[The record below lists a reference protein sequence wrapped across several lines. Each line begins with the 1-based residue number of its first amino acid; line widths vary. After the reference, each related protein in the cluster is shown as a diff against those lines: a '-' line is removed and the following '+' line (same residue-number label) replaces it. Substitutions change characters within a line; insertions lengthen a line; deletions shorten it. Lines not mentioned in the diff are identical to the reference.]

1 MKLGTCA
8 DSWRNGN
15 DMRDEDKD
23 KSSME
28 SREQAL
34 ESQACLVTS
43 PLERNRG
50 LTVVSR
56 PVRHGDVRTV
66 KRSFDGLSE
75 RSRRHRFSGPKP
87 CLTRSDLKRLS
98 TVDKEHQAVVAY
110 LEGRPI
116 ALALIRRLTRIL
128 TIQYEGSDLSIR
140 ASIS

>member
-8 DSWRNGN
+8 GSWRNGN

-34 ESQACLVTS
+34 ESQACL
-43 PLERNRG
+43 
-50 LTVVSR
+50 
-56 PVRHGDVRTV
+56 
-66 KRSFDGLSE
+66 
-75 RSRRHRFSGPKP
+75 
-87 CLTRSDLKRLS
+87 
-98 TVDKEHQAVVAY
+98 
-110 LEGRPI
+110 EGRPI
-116 ALALIRRLTRIL
+116 AIARLVRSQSSAEIAFAVVDDYQRRGIGSALVSELFARARTAGITEVTALVSSNNTAALALIRRLTRIL